1 MMLYCSST
9 LHLQLLRA
17 NSNLSVREKC
27 KEKKNEENH
36 HSKLPK
42 PRSESTFPLHAGEKQ
57 LDQTSQ
63 GTVQAGGEEKALAPH
78 WDFRK
83 SAGRTQVE
91 EWAGASTPCS
101 FPAPSSLPPPR
112 AGVPES
118 GAIETA
124 LNLSRLCLL
133 PRRQH
138 FKRCEAA
145 WDSGRQATLL
155 ASSVTTDGAYR

>member
-1 MMLYCSST
+1 MLKWKNSSASLMMLYCSST

-27 KEKKNEENH
+27 KEKKNEKNH

-42 PRSESTFPLHAGEKQ
+42 PRSESTFPLHTGEKQ
-57 LDQTSQ
+57 LNRTLQ

-91 EWAGASTPCS
+91 EWAGASTPRS
-101 FPAPSSLPPPR
+101 FPAPLQPPPSSSR
-112 AGVPES
+112 GS
-118 GAIETA
+118 GIGRHRDCAELKPPVFA
-124 LNLSRLCLL
+124 PS
-133 PRRQH
+133 Q
-138 FKRCEAA
+138 AA
-145 WDSGRQATLL
+145 F
-155 ASSVTTDGAYR
+155 